1 MTSNKAAYIKTR
13 HAPVEVEATEVWVPG
28 HGEVLVRNEAI
39 SFNPI
44 DAKIQRLDLFQ
55 STYPLV
61 GGFTFAGTVVDVGPG
76 VTSVQPGDRVAV
88 ARWGTA
94 ASENKSGAWQ
104 QYAIGLEKYLVKLAP
119 ETSLEVGS
127 GVIAN
132 LATVISALTIHMGLS
147 KPPVAGRSEPN
158 GKRIFVYGGSSAVGG
173 LARACGTAQ
182 GRAYPKPPVAGRSE
196 PNGKRIFVYGG
207 SSAVG
212 GLAVK
217 YASDAGYHVV
227 TTSSPRN
234 RELVEQR
241 KAAHIVDHTQP
252 REDLVK
258 EILAHGPYD
267 GVFDSIGTSEA
278 TQLMGELL
286 RDTGGL
292 FFSTAPTPEDNALPT
307 NVQKKW
313 AGYSDI
319 LVSETANQD
328 LRDWY
333 LRSYLPAALKSGEVW
348 PNPAVKLEGGLGSV
362 QRALDLMFDGKVSGS
377 KLVVNPWD

>member
-104 QYAIGLEKYLVKLAP
+104 QYAIGLEEYLVRLAP

-132 LATVISALTIHMGLS
+132 LATVVSALTIHMGLS
-147 KPPVAGRSEPN
+147 
-158 GKRIFVYGGSSAVGG
+158 
-173 LARACGTAQ
+173 
-182 GRAYPKPPVAGRSE
+182 KPPVAGRSE

-241 KAAHIVDHTQP
+241 KAAHIIDHTQP
-252 REDLVK
+252 REDLVM

-267 GVFDSIGTSEA
+267 GVFDSIGSSEA

-292 FFSTAPTPEDNALPT
+292 FFATGPTPEDNALPT

-319 LVSETANQD
+319 LVSEAANKG

-333 LRSYLPAALKSGEVW
+333 LRSYLPAALKSGQVW
-348 PNPAVKLEGGLGSV
+348 PNPAVKVEGGLGSV
-362 QRALDLMFDGKVSGS
+362 QRALDLMFDGKVTGS